1 MNETAKEVMSMFREL
16 IEKAGMTAKDALP
29 YVCNSI
35 FYQGLF
41 GVIGMMIAWIILCS
55 GEVLILRHC
64 FLGAKNSREV
74 EADPYYTGAG
84 VSLIVFAV
92 GTAVIVDFAAN
103 FLSMCAAPMGYV
115 VRSMVG
121 L

>member
-1 MNETAKEVMSMFREL
+1 MNETAKEVMLMFREL
-16 IEKAGMTAKDALP
+16 IEKAGMTAEDALP

-41 GVIGMMIAWIILCS
+41 GAIGLMIAWMILCS
-55 GEVLILRHC
+55 GEVLVFRYCL
-64 FLGAKNSREV
+64 LGAKNSKGTDTES
-74 EADPYYTGAG
+74 YYTGAG
-84 VSLIVFAV
+84 ASLIVFAI
-92 GTAVIVDFAAN
+92 GTAFMAHHAAR

-115 VRSMVG
+115 VRLMVG